1 MYGTSPYASAPYAAL
16 GEVQLFGAVTAT
28 LDDAVLTAT
37 GKVDIAATLSA
48 TLANVALSSTAA
60 LDIVASLSSTLDDAT
75 LVAAFTVET
84 EAESSVTLDDVTC
97 VAAAALQ
104 ISAVLGSRAVGGST
118 YGAATYSEGP
128 YGALAR
134 RGGGVLEDCT
144 LHADST
150 ISLNIDADA
159 GGYPEHKPKKKRKT
173 QKDKERELEKI
184 LDLVLAPKRTPQ
196 VKEGPW
202 LLEPIPEPI
211 VLPIPEF
218 NPRIV
223 ALNNEV
229 ERLRAELEHTRFLQ
243 AQEEADMELLLLAGF

>member
-75 LVAAFTVET
+75 LVAAFTVGA

-97 VAAAALQ
+97 TAT
-104 ISAVLGSRAVGGST
+104 AVVETRASVN
-118 YGAATYSEGP
+118 AT
-128 YGALAR
+128 
-134 RGGGVLEDCT
+134 LEDCA
-144 LHADST
+144 LHFDST
-150 ISLNIDADA
+150 IRLNIDADA